1 MLAWRLLVS
10 AVLIPA
16 FVGLFYLDAR
26 LGPSAPALLCLGL
39 LIAVRSAG
47 ELVNL
52 FGTRSFA
59 PCFHHPSALAAL
71 AGASPWLRHIAGL
84 EPGARAGF
92 NSAVVFGLAFVSLLA
107 S

>member
-26 LGPSAPALLCLGL
+26 LGPSA
-39 LIAVRSAG
+39 R
-47 ELVNL
+47 
-52 FGTRSFA
+52 RSF
-59 PCFHHPSALAAL
+59 
-71 AGASPWLRHIAGL
+71 
-84 EPGARAGF
+84 
-92 NSAVVFGLAFVSLLA
+92 VSG